1 MIVTC
6 NYTACP
12 YHSQNNFC
20 RRRVVSIVAGGCD
33 YLQKG
38 LRKEEPLYFDNY
50 IIYSLDVTYI
60 CSSSNSVG
68 GLCVRGLAPPAPL
81 RNRRFASLTICFLGG
96 TKERIE
102 RR

>member
-1 MIVTC
+1 MVVIC

-38 LRKEEPLYFDNY
+38 LRKEEPLYFDKY
-50 IIYSLDVTYI
+50 IPSYMEQEREKALEELTGVFSLI
-60 CSSSNSVG
+60 
-68 GLCVRGLAPPAPL
+68 AKQ
-81 RNRRFASLTICFLGG
+81 
-96 TKERIE
+96 KEGE
-102 RR
+102 